1 MSVAREQDG
10 PRSMRK
16 EDLEKF
22 LDELPTVGIVLT
34 YGIGGPLYV
43 AFGAV
48 YLSGSLWFY
57 LVVVV
62 PGLLY
67 EYSGPIKWT
76 IDPIRSFLHGLVL
89 GPPENLRRDH
99 QRSSHKIQ
107 I

>member
-16 EDLEKF
+16 EDLENF
-22 LDELPTVGIVLT
+22 LDELPTVLT

-62 PGLLY
+62 LGLLY
-67 EYSGPIKWT
+67 EYSGPIK
-76 IDPIRSFLHGLVL
+76 
-89 GPPENLRRDH
+89 
-99 QRSSHKIQ
+99 
-107 I
+107 